1 MPNKLKVKVLVAQS
15 CLTLCDPVD
24 CSPPG
29 SSVHGDFPGKN
40 IGVGCHALLQGIF
53 PTQGS
58 NPGLLHCRRIL
69 YRLSHQGSQKT
80 QWVFPKL
87 KVKWTDKIWKR
98 GSFSKFLVGS
108 KVDCNVR
115 CQTPR
120 TGALWQPGVMG
131 WRESGKGVQEG
142 GDTCMPT
149 HVCLC
154 HTFMLMYGKNHHNIV
169 KQLSSN

>member
-1 MPNKLKVKVLVAQS
+1 MKEIICYQASKGDSCSLRKVSMPCLVVQS
-15 CLTLCDPVD
+15 CLTLCDPMD
-24 CSPPG
+24 CSPPV
-29 SSVHGDFPGKN
+29 SSVHGDFPGQN
-40 IGVGCHALLQGIF
+40 TGVGCHALLQGIF
-53 PTQGS
+53 STQGS
-58 NPGLLHCRRIL
+58 NPSLQHCRQIL

-120 TGALWQPGVMG
+120 TGAL
-131 WRESGKGVQEG
+131 
-142 GDTCMPT
+142 
-149 HVCLC
+149 
-154 HTFMLMYGKNHHNIV
+154 
-169 KQLSSN
+169 